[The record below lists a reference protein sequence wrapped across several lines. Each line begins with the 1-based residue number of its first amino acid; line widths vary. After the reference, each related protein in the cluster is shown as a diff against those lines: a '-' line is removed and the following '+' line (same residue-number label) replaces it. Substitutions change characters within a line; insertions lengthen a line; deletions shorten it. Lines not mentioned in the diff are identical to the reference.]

1 MSIPFSAAS
10 FLASGLAM
18 TTPVGGAA
26 VGALGTDG
34 AATTGAWIL
43 GGAEGAA
50 GGAGGAAG
58 LEAGGAAAVKSLK
71 AATSSLVGT
80 MTHSAYNDITT
91 ARQ

>member
-50 GGAGGAAG
+50 GGAAG

-71 AATSSLVGT
+71 AATSSLAGT